1 MSTNIGKMEMAKKP
15 VKKSNTSSEKSK
27 TKITKQKIIIGVVII
42 ALLGFFIVNN
52 FIPNEPEVEYYTF
65 TKEGELTF
73 TDSLGTLK
81 TKIDME
87 IADNNY
93 ERQLGLM
100 NRKEMNENQGMLFIF
115 PQSEYQSFWM
125 RNTLISLDMIFVND
139 KKEIVTIHKNTKT
152 LSDQSYPAS
161 KPSLYVVEVLAG
173 FTDRHN
179 IKVGDKID
187 WMGTKLGNSK

>member
-1 MSTNIGKMEMAKKP
+1 MAKKP
-15 VKKSNTSSEKSK
+15 IKKTETNTGKGK
-27 TKITKQKIIIGVVII
+27 KKLTIHKIVVAVVVI

-52 FIPNEPEVEYYTF
+52 FISNEPEVEYYTF

-81 TKIDME
+81 AKVDLE
-87 IADNNY
+87 IADTEY

-100 NRKEMNENQGMLFIF
+100 NRKEMKEKEGMLFIF
-115 PQSEYQSFWM
+115 PRQDYQSFWM
-125 RNTLISLDMIFVND
+125 RNTLISLDIMFVND
-139 KKEIVTIHKNTKT
+139 QKEIVTIHKNTKT
-152 LSDQSYPAS
+152 LSDTSYPS
-161 KPSLYVVEVLAG
+161 SEPSIYVVEVLAG

-187 WMGTKLGNSK
+187 WMGTRIGL